1 MGGPPVLSS
10 KEKSMSSE
18 LSPQVPPKPSSR
30 VLVASATALALA
42 VTGGVVVG
50 FVWGG
55 GGPAAVA
62 ESTIAPAAKEQ
73 NLVAPVA
80 AIGAIPPSTS
90 TGSLPSLADIVERV
104 SPAVVSLKAKV
115 TAERTAE
122 VSDEELEQLPPSLR
136 DFFERFRKNGPPN
149 QQRRPRGEVQ
159 GSGFVIESAGYIVT
173 NNHVVA
179 NATDIEVAFSDGKK
193 LKAKLIGRD
202 ELTDIA
208 LIKVEPKGR
217 PLPAVTFADDARVRV
232 GDWVLAVGNP
242 FGLGGTVTA
251 GIISARGRDEV
262 TGAQFTDYL
271 QIDAAINQGN
281 SGGPTFD
288 LSGRVIGMNT
298 AIFSP
303 SGGSVGIGFA
313 IPSNTIRR
321 VVADLKKSGG
331 VTRGWL
337 GVQIQSL
344 NEDAALALGLPDES
358 GAIVAEVI
366 DGSPAQKAGVKQG
379 DVVLKM
385 NGTPVKDNRD
395 LSRKVAALQVGQTAS
410 FTVWRDSRQLNL
422 NVTIAKRPGED
433 RVASRSNDGKGDSKD
448 AGTSGDA
455 KVAALGLNLQT
466 ITQAVRT
473 QYDLDA
479 TAKGVLITEV
489 DPDSDAA
496 ERGLRP
502 GDRIIAVAGNEVR
515 AISDV
520 KSAVD
525 GAKSAKRPSV
535 LLFVETNRGKVYIP
549 VKLSA
554 GKS

>member
-1 MGGPPVLSS
+1 
-10 KEKSMSSE
+10 MSSE
-18 LSPQVPPKPSSR
+18 LSSEVSTKPRSR
-30 VLVASATALALA
+30 VLMVSATVLALA
-42 VTGGVVVG
+42 VAGGAAVG

-55 GGPAAVA
+55 GGHPAVA
-62 ESTIAPAAKEQ
+62 ESTTAPATGKEEQLAAATAPAA
-73 NLVAPVA
+73 A
-80 AIGAIPPSTS
+80 AIGAIPPSTNV
-90 TGSLPSLADIVERV
+90 GQLPSLADIVERV

-136 DFFERFRKNGPPN
+136 DFFERFRRNGPPN

-159 GSGFVIESAGYIVT
+159 GSGFVIESNGYIVT

-208 LIKVEPKGR
+208 LIKVEPKGGA
-217 PLPAVTFADDARVRV
+217 LPAVTFADDAKVRV

-288 LSGRVIGMNT
+288 LGGRVVGMNT

-344 NEDAALALGLPDES
+344 SEDAALALGLPDES
-358 GAIVAEVI
+358 GAIVAEII
-366 DGSPAQKAGVKQG
+366 DGSPAEKAGVKQG

-385 NGTPVKDNRD
+385 NGTPIKDNRD

-410 FTVWRDSRQLNL
+410 FTVWRDNRQVNL

-433 RVASRSNDGKGDSKD
+433 RVAGNRSNDGKSDSKD
-448 AGTSGDA
+448 AGASGDA

-466 ITQAVRT
+466 ITQSVRA

-520 KSAVD
+520 KSAVEN
-525 GAKSAKRPSV
+525 AKSAKRSAV
-535 LLFVETNRGKVYIP
+535 LLFVETNRGKVYVP
-549 VKLSA
+549 VKLST

>member
-1 MGGPPVLSS
+1 
-10 KEKSMSSE
+10 MSSE
-18 LSPQVPPKPSSR
+18 LSPQVPAKPRSR
-30 VLVASATALALA
+30 VLVASAAVLALA
-42 VTGGVVVG
+42 VSGGAVAG

-55 GGPAAVA
+55 GGHPAVA
-62 ESTIAPAAKEQ
+62 ESTVAPAGKAET
-73 NLVAPVA
+73 LAAAVTAPVT
-80 AIGAIPPSTS
+80 AIGAIPPSTN
-90 TGSLPSLADIVERV
+90 TGALPSLADIVERV

-115 TAERTAE
+115 TAEKTAE

-159 GSGFVIESAGYIVT
+159 GSGFVIESNGYIVT

-208 LIKVEPKGR
+208 LIKVEPKS
-217 PLPAVTFADDARVRV
+217 PLPAVTFADDAKVRV

-262 TGAQFTDYL
+262 SGAQFTDYL

-288 LSGRVIGMNT
+288 LAGRVVGMNT

-313 IPSNTIRR
+313 IPSNTIGR

-358 GAIVAEVI
+358 GAIVAEI
-366 DGSPAQKAGVKQG
+366 IEGSPAAKAGVKQG

-385 NGTPVKDNRD
+385 NGTPIKDNRD
-395 LSRKVAALQVGQTAS
+395 LSRKVAALQVGQSAA
-410 FTVWRDSRQLNL
+410 FTVWRDSRQVNL
-422 NVTIAKRPGED
+422 TVTIAKRPGED
-433 RVASRSNDGKGDSKD
+433 RVAGNKSNDSKGDAKD
-448 AGTSGDA
+448 SSSSADA

-466 ITQAVRT
+466 ITQAVRA

-535 LLFVETNRGKVYIP
+535 LLFVETNRGKVYVP
-549 VKLSA
+549 VKLST

>member
-1 MGGPPVLSS
+1 M
-10 KEKSMSSE
+10 
-18 LSPQVPPKPSSR
+18 
-30 VLVASATALALA
+30 LVVSASALALA
-42 VTGGVVVG
+42 VTGGVVAGV
-50 FVWGG
+50 VWSG

-62 ESTIAPAAKEQ
+62 TPSVVQEQQVAASTA
-73 NLVAPVA
+73 LPVA
-80 AIGAIPPSTS
+80 AIAPLSPQTNTGA
-90 TGSLPSLADIVERV
+90 LPSLADIVERV

-115 TAERTAE
+115 SADKETE
-122 VSDEELEQLPPSLR
+122 VSEEDLEQLPPSLR
-136 DFFERFRKNGPPN
+136 DFFEKFRRGGPGGPN
-149 QQRRPRGEVQ
+149 QQRRPKGEVQ
-159 GSGFVIESAGYIVT
+159 GSGFVVDRTGYIVT

-179 NATDIEVAFSDGKK
+179 NSSEIEVAFSDGKK
-193 LKAKLIGRD
+193 FKAKLIGRD
-202 ELTDIA
+202 EPTDIA
-208 LIKVEPKGR
+208 VIKIDSKT
-217 PLPAVTFADDARVRV
+217 PLPAVVLADDSRVRV

-242 FGLGGTVTA
+242 FGLGGSVTA
-251 GIISARGRDEV
+251 GIVSARGRDEV

-288 LSGRVIGMNT
+288 LQGNVIGMNT

-321 VVADLKKSGG
+321 VVDELRRSGN

-366 DGSPAQKAGVKQG
+366 DGSPAQKAGVRQG

-385 NGTPVKDNRD
+385 NGTPIKDNRD
-395 LSRKVAALQVGQTAS
+395 LSRKVAGLGVGQSAA
-410 FTVWRDSRQLNL
+410 FVVWRDNRQQTV

-433 RVASRSNDGKGDSKD
+433 RVANTRPGLGGKSKD
-448 AGTSGDA
+448 AAPSGEA
-455 KVAALGLNLQT
+455 KVAALGMGLTT
-466 ITQAVRT
+466 ITQSVRSEF
-473 QYDLDA
+473 DLEA
-479 TAKGVLITEV
+479 TAKGVLITDV

-502 GDRIIAVAGNEVR
+502 GDRIIAVAGSEVR
-515 AISDV
+515 AVTDV
-520 KSAVD
+520 NAAVAA
-525 GAKSAKRPSV
+525 AKAAKRPSV
-535 LLFVETNRGKVYIP
+535 LLFVETARRTKVYVP
-549 VKLSA
+549 VKLTAKQS
-554 GKS
+554 

>member
-1 MGGPPVLSS
+1 
-10 KEKSMSSE
+10 MSSE
-18 LSPQVPPKPSSR
+18 LSPQVPAKPRSR
-30 VLVASATALALA
+30 VLMASATVLALA
-42 VTGGVVVG
+42 VTGGAVAG

-55 GGPAAVA
+55 GGHPAVA
-62 ESTIAPAAKEQ
+62 ESTVAPAGKAET
-73 NLVAPVA
+73 LASAVTAPATA
-80 AIGAIPPSTS
+80 AIGVIPPSTN
-90 TGSLPSLADIVERV
+90 TGALPSLADIVERV

-115 TAERTAE
+115 TAEKTAE

-159 GSGFVIESAGYIVT
+159 GSGFVIESNGYIVT

-208 LIKVEPKGR
+208 LIKVEPKS
-217 PLPAVTFADDARVRV
+217 PLPAVTFADDAKVRV

-262 TGAQFTDYL
+262 SGAQFTDYL

-288 LSGRVIGMNT
+288 LAGRVVGMNT

-313 IPSNTIRR
+313 IPSNTIGR

-358 GAIVAEVI
+358 GAIVAEI
-366 DGSPAQKAGVKQG
+366 IEGSPAAKAGVKQG

-385 NGTPVKDNRD
+385 NGTPIKDNRD
-395 LSRKVAALQVGQTAS
+395 LSRKVAALQVGQSAA
-410 FTVWRDSRQLNL
+410 FTVWRDNRQVNL
-422 NVTIAKRPGED
+422 TVTIAKRPGED
-433 RVASRSNDGKGDSKD
+433 RVASNRSNDSKGDAKD
-448 AGTSGDA
+448 SSSSADA

-466 ITQAVRT
+466 ITQAVRA

-535 LLFVETNRGKVYIP
+535 LLFVETNRGKVYVP
-549 VKLSA
+549 VKLST

>member
-1 MGGPPVLSS
+1 
-10 KEKSMSSE
+10 MSSD
-18 LSPQVPPKPSSR
+18 LSPQVPAKSHSR
-30 VLVASATALALA
+30 VLMVSATVLALA
-42 VTGGVVVG
+42 VAGGAAIG

-55 GGPAAVA
+55 GGHPAVA
-62 ESTIAPAAKEQ
+62 ESTTVAAAGAEQPLAAPTVAPA
-73 NLVAPVA
+73 A
-80 AIGAIPPSTS
+80 AIGAIPPATNI
-90 TGSLPSLADIVERV
+90 GQLPSLADIVERV

-159 GSGFVIESAGYIVT
+159 GSGFVIESNGYIVT

-179 NATDIEVAFSDGKK
+179 NATDIEVAFADGKK

-208 LIKVEPKGR
+208 LIKVEPKGGA
-217 PLPAVTFADDARVRV
+217 LPAVTFADDAKVRV

-288 LSGRVIGMNT
+288 LSGRVVGMNT

-344 NEDAALALGLPDES
+344 NEDGALALGLPDEN
-358 GAIVAEVI
+358 GAIVAEII

-385 NGTPVKDNRD
+385 NGTPIKDNRD
-395 LSRKVAALQVGQTAS
+395 LSRKVAALQVGQTAA
-410 FTVWRDSRQLNL
+410 FVLWRDNRQITV

-433 RVASRSNDGKGDSKD
+433 RVAGSRSNDGKGDTKD
-448 AGTSGDA
+448 NNAPGDA

-466 ITQAVRT
+466 ITQAVRS

-535 LLFVETNRGKVYIP
+535 LLFVETNRGKVYVP

>member
-1 MGGPPVLSS
+1 
-10 KEKSMSSE
+10 MSSE
-18 LSPQVPPKPSSR
+18 LSPQVPAKPRSR
-30 VLVASATALALA
+30 VLVASAAVLALA
-42 VTGGVVVG
+42 VSGGAVAG

-55 GGPAAVA
+55 GGHPAVA
-62 ESTIAPAAKEQ
+62 ESTVAPAGKADT
-73 NLVAPVA
+73 LASAVTAPATA
-80 AIGAIPPSTS
+80 AIGAIPPSTN
-90 TGSLPSLADIVERV
+90 TGALPSLADIVERV

-115 TAERTAE
+115 TAEKTAE
-122 VSDEELEQLPPSLR
+122 VTDEELEQLPPSLR

-159 GSGFVIESAGYIVT
+159 GSGFVIESNGYIVT

-179 NATDIEVAFSDGKK
+179 NATDIEVAFADGKK

-208 LIKVEPKGR
+208 LIKVEPKST
-217 PLPAVTFADDARVRV
+217 LPSVTFADDAKVRV

-262 TGAQFTDYL
+262 SGAQFTDYL

-288 LSGRVIGMNT
+288 LSGRVVGMNT

-358 GAIVAEVI
+358 GAIVAEI
-366 DGSPAQKAGVKQG
+366 IEGSPAAKAGVKQG

-385 NGTPVKDNRD
+385 NGTPIKDNRD
-395 LSRKVAALQVGQTAS
+395 LSRKVAALQVGQSAA
-410 FTVWRDSRQLNL
+410 FTVWRDSRQVNL
-422 NVTIAKRPGED
+422 TVTIAKRPGED
-433 RVASRSNDGKGDSKD
+433 RVASNRSNDGKGEGKD
-448 AGTSGDA
+448 AATTADA

-466 ITQAVRT
+466 ITQSVRA

-502 GDRIIAVAGNEVR
+502 GDRIIAVAGSEVR
-515 AISDV
+515 AVSDV
-520 KSAVD
+520 KSAID

-535 LLFVETNRGKVYIP
+535 LLFVETNRGKVYVP
-549 VKLSA
+549 VKLA
-554 GKS
+554 TGKS